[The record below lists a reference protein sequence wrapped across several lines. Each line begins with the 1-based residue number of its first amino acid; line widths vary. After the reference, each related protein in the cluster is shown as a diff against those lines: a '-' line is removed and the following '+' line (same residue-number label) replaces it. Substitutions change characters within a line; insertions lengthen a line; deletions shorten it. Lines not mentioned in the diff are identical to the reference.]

1 MDIVSSVYG
10 LLATGMS
17 SCYDFFSD
25 IVNAVSPLG
34 MTLILGA
41 LGVSLVWRYLVGQ
54 LFK

>member
-10 LLATGMS
+10 FLAYGMS
-17 SCYDFFSD
+17 SCYDFFFR

-34 MTLILGA
+34 MTLLLIA